1 MAGYRQIH
9 TQIWKD
15 EWFIELTPEEKMLF
29 IYLFSND
36 LSSISGIY
44 KIPIRVIVNETGI
57 SGECVLSAL
66 AKFEGQHK
74 VIYRDGVMWIV
85 NMEKYHKNAS
95 PKTQAKVWADV
106 DKIHDCELK
115 QQYIYYSKHKIYSM
129 DTVSIPV
136 SESLSES
143 ESLNKSK
150 SSVPPLFSDN
160 EAEQLYRAVTHHNS
174 TPSGERQSIYDALR
188 CIISQQGENAVD
200 YLHPFWTACHERYPG
215 TVKAFW
221 LTDWAATGIIPNGK
235 KPDEKP
241 DLKGYTYA

>member
-174 TPSGERQSIYDALR
+174 TPSGE
-188 CIISQQGENAVD
+188 NAVD